1 MSLQRPRT
9 KDEIAFLLDV
19 RRRAVWDAAACAQIT
34 AHAGRPLTIKRL
46 TYAWCDDRSRAH
58 ERAAQVLAGR
68 QPYQKAGR
76 ILATTRLPQLEHSP
90 DWSSAENWANYF
102 KREQMLGK
110 RTFAYLY
117 LRACRDS
124 TRRTAA
130 NYRSVE
136 RVHAWAGSR
145 LGRTDD
151 CYVMHVQFI
160 TRVRFA
166 ELLANGTFLTNNAV
180 ESQNRLVK
188 SDSNKLDPLLAT
200 VQVNDGYDRHAHRT
214 VPQSLTHQRQ
224 LAQTRAH
231 HETARSHRGASVC
244 ACYFAGLR
252 GGPQQRAWP
261 PKSRRRSSSRRVVED
276 ARPAS
281 PGSSQAQAGSP
292 RWQWQ
297 CPQ

>member
-1 MSLQRPRT
+1 MVCACTIEHSQFHLIQSAKRIARRVCVSSLEEGAFLAIASSLQRPRT
-9 KDEIAFLLDV
+9 KDEIAFLLEV

-46 TYAWCDDRSRAH
+46 TYAWCDDRTRAH

-110 RTFAYLY
+110 RAFTYLY
-117 LRACRDS
+117 LRACVPQ
-124 TRRTAA
+124 RRAAA

-136 RVHAWAGSR
+136 RVHAWAASR

-151 CYVMHVQFI
+151 WYVMHSQSI

-200 VQVNDGYDRHAHRT
+200 VQVND
-214 VPQSLTHQRQ
+214 
-224 LAQTRAH
+224 
-231 HETARSHRGASVC
+231 
-244 ACYFAGLR
+244 
-252 GGPQQRAWP
+252 AWL
-261 PKSRRRSSSRRVVED
+261 
-276 ARPAS
+276 
-281 PGSSQAQAGSP
+281 
-292 RWQWQ
+292 
-297 CPQ
+297 